1 MTTLL
6 LARHGETF
14 DNENQIMQ
22 GQTQGSLNARGI
34 EQAKQLAEEMKNRGI
49 DVFLASDLN
58 RAVETC
64 SIVAERCGM
73 TVVTTQLLR
82 ERDWGGFTGRFIPSI
97 KGEPFPEDV
106 EPLDSMFDRAQR
118 FLNFV
123 SEQYQGKTVLAVGHG
138 IINKAIQAQYHHK
151 QMKEIERMNN
161 AEVRTLILP

>member
-34 EQAKQLAEEMKNRGI
+34 
-49 DVFLASDLN
+49 
-58 RAVETC
+58 VETC
-64 SIVAERCGM
+64 SIVADRCGM
-73 TVVTTQLLR
+73 TVVTTPLLR

-118 FLNFV
+118 FLDFV

-138 IINKAIQAQYHHK
+138 IINKAIQAQYHHT